1 MGGDGGLCEAAFGRE
16 AAGEVGDGG
25 EAGIRPGKANKR
37 KSEPWKRRRV

>member
-25 EAGIRPGKANKR
+25 EAGIKARESKQ
-37 KSEPWKRRRV
+37 KEE